1 MHEFAWQISLIIALV
16 ILIAILIAIPH
27 YATFAD
33 YNSMVT
39 DGRYTPEKNI
49 GNYLFNMNNVVHVP
63 IPGIVPIPTLDKYML
78 SILVPSA
85 QNYKQLGKFM
95 HVRRIDCA
103 YLRALHEGEYIA
115 PMDFIEKI
123 LLQIPKNAIVGLIYD
138 DDHEV
143 NFKQGGYDYS
153 KVFGGLS
160 WDKAK
165 DERYGRA
172 IAECPSGVAKIR
184 ADSGLCSYQVR
195 PIPELSSHNEK
206 CDYYPPG
213 CPNYIEQFCAY
224 ANVINALIMR
234 DKIKCAMITRI
245 YNISAHVHETQILI
259 ATKLFPYLGNIVIMK
274 GDISPNKNCGKS
286 LFAMLQNQCCD
297 SVDSCGIISRLSRDR
312 ARNTMEM
319 VYQNNPEGLLR
330 YISAKNEITN
340 NPTFDISSLPED
352 CGGQNSFGTWTWPN
366 FKKFMDGYYALASQ
380 HLLTQEFILDNW
392 GKVPLAWMP

>member
-1 MHEFAWQISLIIALV
+1 MHEYVWHFSLIIILV
-16 ILIAILIAIPH
+16 ILIIVLVAIPH
-27 YATFAD
+27 HAPFAD
-33 YNSMVT
+33 YSSKVI
-39 DGRYTPEKNI
+39 DGRYMPEENV
-49 GNYLFNMNNVVHVP
+49 GNYLFNMNTAMPVVVP
-63 IPGIVPIPTLDKYML
+63 SWDKYML
-78 SILVPSA
+78 SILVPSS
-85 QNYKQLGKFM
+85 QYSHNYEHLGKFM
-95 HVRRIDCA
+95 HVRGIDCA
-103 YLRALHEGEYIA
+103 YLHALHEGEYIA

-123 LLQIPKNAIVGLIYD
+123 LLRLPKNAIVGLIYER
-138 DDHEV
+138 EV
-143 NFKQGGYDYS
+143 NFKQGKYDYS

-165 DERYGRA
+165 DERYGKS

-195 PIPELSSHNEK
+195 PIPELSSHNET

-259 ATKLFPYLGNIVIMK
+259 ATKLFPYLGNVVIMK
-274 GDISPNKNCGKS
+274 GHISSNKNCGKS

-312 ARNTMEM
+312 ARDTVEM

-330 YISAKNEITN
+330 YINAKNKITN
-340 NPTFDISSLPED
+340 NPTFDISSLDLSCQEN

-392 GKVPLAWMP
+392 GKVPLSWMP